1 MAQLKNVGQG
11 QQAVV
16 VGPLLASAMLL
27 MGLIFA
33 LLGIKFFGFR
43 RRLTFE
49 RSQVQRQQQNQR
61 NQQQQPPPRYAA
73 FESQVNGTDTAVH
86 GVFRRRNLEEFE
98 SPWPSASTTTGN
110 NFISGSV
117 PNLQVCGASPRE
129 PKSSNESPVS
139 YRERSE
145 ALRHQRKEVHSE
157 HYEFYTAPPTR
168 KPPSPPVQSQV
179 LAETA
184 AVVSLPKIPESLVT
198 PPPRT
203 TRAAIPPAA
212 TSNHSG
218 SAASVEAIAE
228 PPNELGMPNFDHF
241 AEKYELFSVKPM
253 TAVTRPTQLR
263 IKHSG
268 RYVKFEPVDD
278 VPEILTPEDPVPEL
292 QTPDDGTG
300 GAMSVTAVVHRGAI
314 PKEEPESKEEPQA
327 PNDPFGGSSPTDSPF
342 VVEIIAGSPAAEA
355 TPSTQTFQD
364 GLFENLE
371 LPQGEQDSDFVRIRS
386 SFVMNEADI
395 LDLDQLRLP
404 AASSP
409 PGFGKSIDEDWEN
422 FANLDAVLEV
432 PEPNWSLHP
441 HSLEQVPTVETT
453 LSEATVRLDNVE
465 QVEGLFNQL
474 ELIEQ
479 RMDIF
484 EPEPPAPIIEPP
496 PYDPGLPYLPDYE
509 SLMRLENAKSGQ
521 KLPDYTEV
529 MEQRSKKSNYVNSIE
544 DLYADLDVNEVE
556 INGSPV
562 NQSNEI
568 HNFEALCQEM
578 AVVVPSERQAPQPAP
593 RSNKSARSLN
603 VRGSTSPLACYQP
616 EELPS
621 SSSSDTDGEEGA
633 RSAPVPAKRDPKALK
648 VRFDVDN
655 LQYYQSAE
663 VVTSGEESQEDEP
676 LHQPTPMQ
684 RSIIFEPSNTGL
696 PILFGSQVSQED
708 SDDDDGFG
716 RAISQHR
723 SMTATL
729 RTNAIRNHTDA

>member
-16 VGPLLASAMLL
+16 VGPLIASAMLL

-49 RSQVQRQQQNQR
+49 RSQVQRQQQ
-61 NQQQQPPPRYAA
+61 QQQQQVPPRYAA

-98 SPWPSASTTTGN
+98 SPWPSASATTGN

-117 PNLQVCGASPRE
+117 PNLQLYGASPRQ
-129 PKSSNESPVS
+129 PKSTEESPVS
-139 YRERSE
+139 YREKS
-145 ALRHQRKEVHSE
+145 AVQRHQRLEVHSE

-168 KPPSPPVQSQV
+168 KPPSPPAQSEV

-184 AVVSLPKIPESLVT
+184 SVVSLPKIPESLPA

-203 TRAAIPPAA
+203 MRGAAASKP
-212 TSNHSG
+212 SG
-218 SAASVEAIAE
+218 AAASVDTAPE
-228 PPNELGMPNFDHF
+228 PPSELGMPNFDHF
-241 AEKYELFSVKPM
+241 AEKYELFSVKPT
-253 TAVTRPTQLR
+253 TAATRPTQLR
-263 IKHSG
+263 SKNSG

-292 QTPDDGTG
+292 LTPDDGLG

-314 PKEEPESKEEPQA
+314 PKEETESKDEPHT
-327 PNDPFGGSSPTDSPF
+327 PNDPDPFRRPSNTDSAF
-342 VVEIIAGSPAAEA
+342 VVEIIAGSPEAEA
-355 TPSTQTFQD
+355 TPSIQSTFQN

-395 LDLDQLRLP
+395 LDLDQLQLP

-422 FANLDAVLEV
+422 FANLDGMVEV

-441 HSLEQVPTVETT
+441 NSLEQVPTVEAT
-453 LSEATVRLDNVE
+453 LNEAAVRLDNVE
-465 QVEGLFNQL
+465 QVEGLFHQL
-474 ELIEQ
+474 ELIEP

-484 EPEPPAPIIEPP
+484 EPEPPAPIIDPP

-509 SLMRLENAKSGQ
+509 SLMRLDIAKSGQ

-529 MEQRSKKSNYVNSIE
+529 MEQRSKTSKFVNSIE

-556 INGSPV
+556 INGSQV
-562 NQSNEI
+562 NQTNEI

-593 RSNKSARSLN
+593 RSTKSARSLN

-633 RSAPVPAKRDPKALK
+633 RSAPEPAKRDPKSLK

-663 VVTSGEESQEDEP
+663 VVTSGDESEEDEP
-676 LHQPTPMQ
+676 MQQPTPMQ
-684 RSIIFEPSNTGL
+684 RSIIFEPRNTGV
-696 PILFGSQVSQED
+696 PTLFGSQVSQED

-729 RTNAIRNHTDA
+729 RTNAVRNHTDA

>member
-16 VGPLLASAMLL
+16 VGPMLASVMLL
-27 MGLIFA
+27 MGLVFA

-49 RSQVQRQQQNQR
+49 RSQVQNQRQQQ

-117 PNLQVCGASPRE
+117 PDLHLYGASPRR
-129 PKSSNESPVS
+129 PKATDESPVS
-139 YRERSE
+139 YREKSE
-145 ALRHQRKEVHSE
+145 AQRHQRLEVHSE
-157 HYEFYTAPPTR
+157 HYEFFTAPPTR
-168 KPPSPPVQSQV
+168 KPPSPPVQSEV

-184 AVVSLPKIPESLVT
+184 TVVALSKIPESSPA

-203 TRAAIPPAA
+203 IRPSAIPPAA
-212 TSNHSG
+212 APNPSAP
-218 SAASVEAIAE
+218 AASVEAVPE
-228 PPNELGMPNFDHF
+228 PPSELGMPNFDHF
-241 AEKYELFSVKPM
+241 AEKYELFSVKPT

-263 IKHSG
+263 SKHSG

-292 QTPDDGTG
+292 LTPDDGLG

-314 PKEEPESKEEPQA
+314 PKEEPESREQPQA
-327 PNDPFGGSSPTDSPF
+327 PNDPFGVPSNADSAF
-342 VVEIIAGSPAAEA
+342 VVEIIAGSPEAEA
-355 TPSTQTFQD
+355 TPSAQPTIQD

-371 LPQGEQDSDFVRIRS
+371 LPQGELDSDFVRIRS

-395 LDLDQLRLP
+395 LDLDQLQLP

-422 FANLDAVLEV
+422 FANLDAVLDV

-441 HSLEQVPTVETT
+441 NSLEQVPTVETT
-453 LSEATVRLDNVE
+453 LSEATVGLDNVE

-484 EPEPPAPIIEPP
+484 EPEPPAPIIKPP

-529 MEQRSKKSNYVNSIE
+529 MEQRSKKSNFVNSIE
-544 DLYADLDVNEVE
+544 DLYADLDANEAE
-556 INGSPV
+556 V

-568 HNFEALCQEM
+568 HNFEDLCQEM
-578 AVVVPSERQAPQPAP
+578 AVVVPAERQAPQPAP
-593 RSNKSARSLN
+593 RSTKSARSLN
-603 VRGSTSPLACYQP
+603 VRGSASPLACYQP

-633 RSAPVPAKRDPKALK
+633 RSAPEPAKRDPKSLK

-663 VVTSGEESQEDEP
+663 VVTTSEESEEDEP
-676 LHQPTPMQ
+676 FNQPTPMQ
-684 RSIIFEPSNTGL
+684 RSILFEPRNTGGV
-696 PILFGSQVSQED
+696 PSLFGSQVSQED

-729 RTNAIRNHTDA
+729 RTNAVRNHTDA